1 MSYSED
7 TASTSSRTTASS
19 SSNNG
24 KGRAR
29 ERPPSLR
36 LHSIGVDPS
45 ILAGKVLKHIRR
57 SSEHPAMSLSFADGT
72 TYQILVDG
80 YDPRHKGV
88 PKVLETMSPLEHLFN
103 PPGGHVAVDMAVTDC
118 TLVTMADHAFEAGP
132 REQRWYQK
140 HLGIAFRFDDDRM
153 WHCISAMLEVRDEES
168 GRCTFR
174 SYDDVY
180 LQPRVVRDRASQK
193 GSERNRRAGAHAPKT
208 NWKY

>member
-1 MSYSED
+1 MSSQ
-7 TASTSSRTTASS
+7 TSSSDAS
-19 SSNNG
+19 G
-24 KGRAR
+24 KRR

-103 PPGGHVAVDMAVTDC
+103 PPGGHVLVDMPVRDC
-118 TLVTMADHAFEAGP
+118 TLVTMSDHAFESGP

-140 HLGIAFRFDDDRM
+140 HLGIAFKFGDDRM
-153 WHCISAMLEVRDEES
+153 WHCISAMLEVRDDES
-168 GRCTFR
+168 GVCTFR

-180 LQPRVVRDRASQK
+180 LQPRVRSSEK
-193 GSERNRRAGAHAPKT
+193 GKEKTRHTNAHEPRN